1 VQVSLSLRDSVP
13 CVVIRIVFIFR
24 AVVGDA
30 PNHDFGIVAA
40 SERTPRVGPIALGLG
55 FVLVRQGPWTFL
67 SVAQMPGCFERI
79 VMSRE
84 IAERVDRIAF
94 LSRLDYEFLWN
105 LPVGESRRRSTRV
118 ESVAARSAPN

>member
-1 VQVSLSLRDSVP
+1 MSLRDSVP

-30 PNHDFGIVAA
+30 LNHDFGIVAA
-40 SERTPRVGPIALGLG
+40 SERTLRVGPIVLGLG
-55 FVLVRQGPWTFL
+55 FVLVGHRPWTFL

-79 VMSRE
+79 FMSRE

-94 LSRLDYEFLWN
+94 LSRLD
-105 LPVGESRRRSTRV
+105 
-118 ESVAARSAPN
+118 